1 MAKESSILNGF
12 SYAVCALGSSLY
24 DNFCSFGKYCDDS
37 LELLG
42 GSRMAQ
48 LICMDDQLQQDEK
61 FLSWSKSVIQSAI
74 NICGNSRK
82 QNINFVDEN
91 SNLFAGMYLLDFSR
105 F

>member
-1 MAKESSILNGF
+1 
-12 SYAVCALGSSLY
+12 
-24 DNFCSFGKYCDDS
+24 
-37 LELLG
+37 
-42 GSRMAQ
+42 MAQ
-48 LICMDDQLQQDEK
+48 LICMDDQLQQEEK

-91 SNLFAGMYLLDFSR
+91 SNLFAGMYENKDFLGFRNCGSTETSD